1 MSAATVTSK
10 GQVTLPADIRREFDL
25 QAGDRLV
32 FFRALSGDLRCHIS
46 RKRAGAGRGSI
57 KAKGGSIDR
66 RDFHRRRTDQH
77 SNRATVGELVEVARK
92 RKSTGGSNR
101 LARVRQCHAKRR
113 SRPVD
118 SGTYRT
124 NGREP

>member
-1 MSAATVTSK
+1 MSAATLTSK

-57 KAKGGSIDR
+57 KAKGGTIDR
-66 RDFHRRRTDQH
+66 EAIGQ
-77 SNRATVGELVEVARK
+77 AVADGVAERMRPKSK
-92 RKSTGGSNR
+92 RS
-101 LARVRQCHAKRR
+101 KR
-113 SRPVD
+113 
-118 SGTYRT
+118 
-124 NGREP
+124 

>member
-57 KAKGGSIDR
+57 KAKGESIDR
-66 RDFHRRRTDQH
+66 DSIGQAVADGVAER
-77 SNRATVGELVEVARK
+77 VGPKSK
-92 RKSTGGSNR
+92 RS
-101 LARVRQCHAKRR
+101 KR
-113 SRPVD
+113 
-118 SGTYRT
+118 
-124 NGREP
+124 